1 MALFRTATA
10 MALAAALVLT
20 LGACREEEQ
29 NRRLTY
35 EPGVYK
41 GKADTPISAEAK
53 RALRTRVLHQNAL
66 AGGVGGGGGPAS
78 APPDV
83 RPPSGAAGG
92 VRGAGRGI
100 PLDAL
105 RRRVQQQNFN

>member
-1 MALFRTATA
+1 MTLFRTATV

-53 RALRTRVLHQNAL
+53 RSLRTRVLHQNAL
-66 AGGVGGGGGPAS
+66 AGGSSGGGGGAPAS
-78 APPDV
+78 SPPDV
-83 RPPSGAAGG
+83 RPPSGAVG
-92 VRGAGRGI
+92 GAGSGA

-105 RRRVQQQNFN
+105 RRRVRQQNFN